1 MAIEL
6 SVNGKAQEFA
16 GDPDMPLLWYLRDEL
31 DLVGAKFGCG
41 IASCGACTV
50 HMNGRARRSCR
61 VPMSAA
67 AGAQVATI
75 EGLAQ
80 GDKLHPVQQAWIDED
95 VAQCGY
101 CQTGQI
107 MAVAKL
113 LEEVPEPTDADIDAR
128 LNNLCRCGS
137 YARLRKG
144 VHRAAALMRER
155 QA

>member
-144 VHRAAALMRER
+144 VHRAAALMREQR
-155 QA
+155 A